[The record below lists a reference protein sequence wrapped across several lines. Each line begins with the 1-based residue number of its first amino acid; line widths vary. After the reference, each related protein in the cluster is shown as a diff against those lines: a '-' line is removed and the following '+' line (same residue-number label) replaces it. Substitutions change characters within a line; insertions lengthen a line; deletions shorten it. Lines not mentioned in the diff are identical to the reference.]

1 MFGSGNKKY
10 NSMNRKQVPYQEIE
24 DFEDITT
31 TPKPKFYQNVYS
43 NIKTNNQNIN
53 NNINTIQ
60 NNRMNINSN
69 SKKFGNNN
77 ININMNIANNKS
89 NNIEINNTNINKA
102 IMVLKNEFKKKDDKI
117 KFLELKIADL
127 EQKINQIINSNKPLN
142 IVNNNNNNINDIN
155 DINDLNL
162 PIENNNNNLPLTL
175 NKNFTFGEKNSA
187 EISQSI
193 KKIDVGV
200 GN

>member
-1 MFGSGNKKY
+1 M
-10 NSMNRKQVPYQEIE
+10 
-24 DFEDITT
+24 
-31 TPKPKFYQNVYS
+31 
-43 NIKTNNQNIN
+43 
-53 NNINTIQ
+53 
-60 NNRMNINSN
+60 
-69 SKKFGNNN
+69 
-77 ININMNIANNKS
+77 
-89 NNIEINNTNINKA
+89 
-102 IMVLKNEFKKKDDKI
+102 
-117 KFLELKIADL
+117 
-127 EQKINQIINSNKPLN
+127 
-142 IVNNNNNNINDIN
+142 VNNNNNNIN